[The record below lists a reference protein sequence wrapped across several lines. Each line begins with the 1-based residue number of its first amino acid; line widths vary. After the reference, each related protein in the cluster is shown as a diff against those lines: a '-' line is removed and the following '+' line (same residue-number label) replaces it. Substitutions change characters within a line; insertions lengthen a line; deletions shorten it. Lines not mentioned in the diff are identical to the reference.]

1 MTRACSALAV
11 VAALV
16 GLALAAWNP
25 NPNPAGGLGQQTITV
40 GIDVDSAG
48 NEARSIGAID
58 ACKSVP
64 STAGSKFSVDVVV
77 DAVPAD
83 QNLGGFNYFFGFDDA
98 RFRMAAQEHKLLL
111 TSAGQ
116 SQLLD
121 LSDPTPDDEAP
132 HVVAMADVA
141 TAEEG
146 RVSGVLGRYTLE
158 VKSGAPSGAA
168 TFSLTEISIFD
179 SAGKE
184 VPVDRTVDGLVAVG
198 GSCPAAV
205 PTPRAV
211 NATPS
216 PSSGTPQPGQTVQP
230 GDTETG
236 TVIPSGTDTP
246 GATSTPGATATP
258 TEGATNDDNR
268 SDDDNDGGGG
278 SLGYII
284 GGIVAAAA
292 ALAAGGGFWWWRRRA
307 VAP

>member
-1 MTRACSALAV
+1 MRRAGSALV
-11 VAALV
+11 VAAALV
-16 GLALAAWNP
+16 GLALAAS
-25 NPNPAGGLGQQTITV
+25 NPNPAHGQGQQTITV

-48 NEARSIGAID
+48 NEARSIGTID

-64 STAGSKFSVDVVV
+64 ATAGSKFTVDVVI
-77 DAVPAD
+77 DALPAD
-83 QNLGGFNYFFGFDDA
+83 QDLGGFNYFFGFDDA

-116 SQLLD
+116 NQLLD
-121 LSDPTPDDEAP
+121 LGEATPNDESP
-132 HVVAMADVA
+132 HTVAMADVA
-141 TAEEG
+141 TAEKGE
-146 RVSGVLGRYTLE
+146 VSGVLGRYTME

-168 TFSLTEISIFD
+168 TFSLTEIGIFD

-184 VPVDRTVDGLVAVG
+184 IPVDRTVDGLVAVG
-198 GSCPAAV
+198 GACPAAV
-205 PTPRAV
+205 PTPRAP
-211 NATPS
+211 NITPT
-216 PSSGTPQPGQTVQP
+216 PTSGTPQPDQTVQP
-230 GDTETG
+230 GDTPTG
-236 TVIPSGTDTP
+236 TITPSGTGTP

-268 SDDDNDGGGG
+268 ADDDNDGGGG

-307 VAP
+307 GGP